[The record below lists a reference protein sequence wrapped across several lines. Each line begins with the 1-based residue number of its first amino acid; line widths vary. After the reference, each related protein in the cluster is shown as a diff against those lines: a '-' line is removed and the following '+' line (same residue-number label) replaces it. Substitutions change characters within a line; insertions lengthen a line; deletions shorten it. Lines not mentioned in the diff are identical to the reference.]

1 MLKDVTGEHL
11 IQVPIDDSIQ
21 DFEVQLV
28 GYMDSAVMKD
38 MTGRNP
44 SIINALETCQVDFE
58 TKQT

>member
-38 MTGRNP
+38 MTGRNTY
-44 SIINALETCQVDFE
+44 IINALETCQVDLE
-58 TKQT
+58 TK